1 MRIEWIKSG
10 LEIMGIPGISEAKK
24 EIEVSMMVGESLI
37 FQGKDKTIQTNDK
50 FNESHDI

>member
-1 MRIEWIKSG
+1 
-10 LEIMGIPGISEAKK
+10 MGIPGISEAKK

-37 FQGKDKTIQTNDK
+37 FQGLAKRVIKKDKTIQTNDK